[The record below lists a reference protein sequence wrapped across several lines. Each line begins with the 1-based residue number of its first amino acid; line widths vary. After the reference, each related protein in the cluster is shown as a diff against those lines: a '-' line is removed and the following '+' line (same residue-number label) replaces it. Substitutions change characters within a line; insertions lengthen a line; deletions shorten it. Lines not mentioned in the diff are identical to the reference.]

1 MLVTGCSVPLLRLLP
16 VFLGMT
22 GKGHKWQAVGL
33 GSKGS
38 PEWEREGMI
47 EKTAKC
53 KRTQLGG
60 RTLGLVMPL
69 LLL

>member
-1 MLVTGCSVPLLRLLP
+1 MG
-16 VFLGMT
+16 
-22 GKGHKWQAVGL
+22 
-33 GSKGS
+33 
-38 PEWEREGMI
+38 EGGYDL